1 MTRML
6 PSQTTVPPAA
16 PRRWSRR
23 DCLVAGVLGLT
34 VWVLIQPWTA
44 LALLATLALAAAG
57 VWSLHRHPTVRLRRR
72 IGADGFLDVY
82 EYCTA
87 ASRRGAR
94 GGTCLG
100 RLVSGPVVLFGRRV
114 FTPHRRGVLVVGPQ
128 GAGKSSLVVDPI
140 RRFPGPAYVTS
151 TKTELADLTAAA
163 RAPLGPV
170 LVFNPT
176 GLGGVA
182 STLRWDPVAGCID
195 PAVADA
201 RARALV
207 RGGGGAAGTHNADF
221 WAAKASEILRCYL
234 LTAALTGQSMSA
246 VMAWALH
253 PDDRAPV
260 STLAQ
265 WGQHVP
271 AGWLGTLEQNLSAAP
286 NTRSGYFAALGPAV
300 AFMDNPTV
308 AACCRPAQGESFDIA
323 GFLRS
328 NGTLYV
334 IAGDSDQRIAPL
346 LTALTEAVFA
356 TAKQVAAARPAGH
369 LDPPVG
375 LFLDEIANITPVP
388 LDNWAADSRG
398 WGIEVWAVVQDL
410 AQLET
415 RWGASRAKT
424 IFANLPTKIV
434 LPGVVSRI
442 DLEHLAFLAGTRTI
456 TQTSRGRS
464 DSGDGRISRSQNTT
478 STLEPVIGGHTIHA
492 LPRWHAYVLGLGS
505 KPAIIRF
512 RPGWRG
518 HRTPL
523 ARIINATTPATT
535 PTVGCDSAAPR
546 LISVPELVED
556 AA

>member
-1 MTRML
+1 M
-6 PSQTTVPPAA
+6 PSGS
-16 PRRWSRR
+16 RRWTRR
-23 DCLVAGVLGLT
+23 DGVAAALLAT
-34 VWVLIQPWTA
+34 AAWAFIQPWTVMVVLLLLVIA
-44 LALLATLALAAAG
+44 LTGIWGLR
-57 VWSLHRHPTVRLRRR
+57 RHPTLRLRRR
-72 IGADGFLDVY
+72 IGVDGFLDLHQY
-82 EYCTA
+82 RTA
-87 ASRRGAR
+87 AGRRGAR
-94 GGTCLG
+94 GGTSVG
-100 RLVSGPVVLFGRRV
+100 RLVSGTALLFGRRV
-114 FTPHRRGVLVVGPQ
+114 YTPHRRGVLVVGPQ
-128 GAGKSSLVVDPI
+128 GAGKSSLLVDPI
-140 RRFPGPAYVTS
+140 RHFPGPAYVTS
-151 TKTELADLTAAA
+151 TKTELADLTAAT
-163 RAPLGPV
+163 RALAGPV
-170 LVFNPT
+170 HVFNPT

-182 STLRWDPVAGCID
+182 STLRWDPVAGCRD

-207 RGGGGAAGTHNADF
+207 RGGGGATGTQNADF

-234 LTAALTGQSMSA
+234 LTAALTGQTMSA
-246 VMAWALH
+246 VMSWALH
-253 PDDRAPV
+253 PDDTTPA

-265 WGQHVP
+265 WGPHVP
-271 AGWLGTLEQNLSAAP
+271 AGWLGTLQQNLSAAP

-308 AACCRPAQGESFDIA
+308 AACCRPGPDESFDIA
-323 GFLRS
+323 GFLRD
-328 NGTLYV
+328 NGTVYV
-334 IAGDSDQRIAPL
+334 VAGDSDQRLAPL
-346 LTALTEAVFA
+346 LTAFTEAVFA
-356 TAKQVAAARPAGH
+356 TAKQVAAARPGGH
-369 LDPPVG
+369 LDPPLG

-434 LPGVVSRI
+434 LPGVVSRT

-464 DSGDGRISRSQNTT
+464 DSGDGRTSRSSNT
-478 STLEPVIGGHTIHA
+478 STALEPVINGPTIHA
-492 LPRWHAYVLGLGS
+492 LPRWHAYVLGLGP

-518 HRTPL
+518 GRQTPL
-523 ARIINATTPATT
+523 DQVLAHAGLGSIQTTPGPALT
-535 PTVGCDSAAPR
+535 
-546 LISVPELVED
+546 SVPEAVED

>member
-1 MTRML
+1 ML
-6 PSQTTVPPAA
+6 
-16 PRRWSRR
+16 
-23 DCLVAGVLGLT
+23 
-34 VWVLIQPWTA
+34 I
-44 LALLATLALAAAG
+44 
-57 VWSLHRHPTVRLRRR
+57 
-72 IGADGFLDVY
+72 
-82 EYCTA
+82 
-87 ASRRGAR
+87 
-94 GGTCLG
+94 
-100 RLVSGPVVLFGRRV
+100 
-114 FTPHRRGVLVVGPQ
+114 VGPQ
-128 GAGKSSLVVDPI
+128 GAGKSSLLIDPI

-151 TKTELADLTAAA
+151 TKTELADLSAAD
-163 RAPLGPV
+163 RGPLGPV
-170 LVFNPT
+170 QVFNPT

-182 STLRWDPVAGCID
+182 STLRWDPLAGCTD

-207 RGGGGAAGTHNADF
+207 RGGGGATGTQNADF
-221 WAAKASEILRCYL
+221 WAAKAAEILRCYL
-234 LTAALTGQSMSA
+234 LCAALAGQSMSQ
-246 VMAWALH
+246 VMAWALR
-253 PDDRAPV
+253 PDDRTPV
-260 STLAQ
+260 STLA
-265 WGQHVP
+265 GYGAHVP

-308 AACCRPAQGESFDIA
+308 AACCRPASGQSFDIA
-323 GFLRS
+323 EFLRC
-328 NGTLYV
+328 NGSLYV
-334 IAGDSDQRIAPL
+334 IAGDADQRLAPL

-356 TAKQVAAARPAGH
+356 TAKQVAAARPAGY
-369 LDPPVG
+369 LDPPLG

-415 RWGASRAKT
+415 RWGTSRAKT

-434 LPGVVSRI
+434 LPGVVSRT

-456 TQTSRGRS
+456 AQTSHGRS
-464 DSGDGRISRSQNTT
+464 DGGDGRVSRSQNTT
-478 STLEPVIGGHTIHA
+478 TTLGPVISGHSIHA

-518 HRTPL
+518 RRTPL
-523 ARIINATTPATT
+523 DRIFDATTPA
-535 PTVGCDSAAPR
+535 AAPAAGQGVSAPR
-546 LISVPELVED
+546 FTAVPGVVED